1 MSRLMIAFV
10 SLSLFVAACNNGS
23 SSGETTDGKNGFP
36 PAPKT
41 REDSLFHEVMQGHDA
56 GMAKMGKLR
65 KNINEAQ
72 RLLDSL
78 SKVPAKKINAA
89 YKTSLTGL
97 QTALKNANEE
107 MTGWMDSFKPD
118 SANDNKDMRIKYLQG
133 EKEKVSVVKEH
144 IFSALNTADSLLK
157 TNKQ

>member
-10 SLSLFVAACNNGS
+10 SLSLFVAACHNGS
-23 SSGETTDGKNGFP
+23 SSGETTDSKNGFP

-78 SKVPAKKINAA
+78 IKVPAKKINAA

-107 MTGWMDSFKPD
+107 MTGW
-118 SANDNKDMRIKYLQG
+118 
-133 EKEKVSVVKEH
+133 
-144 IFSALNTADSLLK
+144 
-157 TNKQ
+157 